1 MTLVRKDIA
10 ELSGY
15 LQTLSRPEFARKVE
29 EAVETK
35 DKSSLFEVCK
45 SAKIPAKYFSA
56 IVTALFSMSGD
67 PDQVKYPA
75 LL

>member
-15 LQTLSRPEFARKVE
+15 LQTLSRPELARKVR

-35 DKSSLFEVCK
+35 DRSSLVEVCK
-45 SAKIPAKYFSA
+45 SAKIPAKYFST
-56 IVTALFSMSGD
+56 IMTALFSMSGN
-67 PDQVKYPA
+67 PDQIKYPDI
-75 LL
+75 L

>member
-35 DKSSLFEVCK
+35 DKSSLVEVCK
-45 SAKIPAKYFSA
+45 SAKIPTKYFST
-56 IVTALFSMSGD
+56 IVATLFSMS
-67 PDQVKYPA
+67 DQPKYPTI
-75 LL
+75 L